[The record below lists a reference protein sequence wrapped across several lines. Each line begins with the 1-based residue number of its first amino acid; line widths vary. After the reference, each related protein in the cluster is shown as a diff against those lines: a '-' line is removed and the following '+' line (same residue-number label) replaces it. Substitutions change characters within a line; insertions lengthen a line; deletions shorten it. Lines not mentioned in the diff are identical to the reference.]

1 MQETITEKDKFFSFA
16 RNSKTLN
23 QSSFWGISKHA
34 NHKKFPANQSEVR
47 AKSTFGGIPNIDS
60 LGGGMKK
67 PITKTAPKRTK
78 ARSRAKVSSA
88 ALATCP
94 VNGAGWCP
102 YPFSVAQL
110 EKRMKAKAQNT
121 ETPVSTK

>member
-1 MQETITEKDKFFSFA
+1 M
-16 RNSKTLN
+16 
-23 QSSFWGISKHA
+23 
-34 NHKKFPANQSEVR
+34 R
-47 AKSTFGGIPNIDS
+47 AKSAFGGIPNIDS
-60 LGGGMKK
+60 EGGGMKK

-121 ETPVSTK
+121 ETPVSTKRRKRAVVEAR